1 MMLKSSQ
8 GFNYRLVYPNSGL
21 CAPGWKALS
30 LICTKLP
37 QGVKENL
44 IQPYKSEMILF
55 THFLICCN
63 SPFIL
68 QQFNKHQLCV
78 TANILH
84 SS

>member
-1 MMLKSSQ
+1 MNLKSSQ
-8 GFNYRLVYPNSGL
+8 GFTYQLLYPDLGL
-21 CAPGWKALS
+21 CAPGRKAFC

-63 SPFIL
+63 SPSIL
-68 QQFNKHQLCV
+68 QQFNGHQLCV
-78 TANILH
+78 MANILH